1 MLVSLTVWVVV
12 VAGILG
18 WPLWADVPASAD
30 GPSASISVTA
40 DAGGPR
46 LSVTSRTV
54 PLGALLAD
62 VARLAGFRVTE
73 MVPTERTVS
82 VEFTGLSLDQA
93 LKQLLAG
100 ESFVLVYGETGPGGS
115 TVRKVI
121 LLGSSPLEPA
131 SSGGAK
137 AGPSD
142 GGDVA
147 PVSEEP
153 PRMVP
158 QDAQAFNPDGP
169 LEHLLALTVHRDP
182 RMRKAALEALT
193 LHGEDERARRALM
206 DGIRDPDPNIRAV
219 ALGLVSRFVTAWP
232 GAEEV
237 VLTALRDPVAR
248 VRQLAVRWISQAP
261 TPRLSAALYL
271 ALGDEHPGVRALTA
285 ALLRGA
291 PAEGPGE

>member
-1 MLVSLTVWVVV
+1 M
-12 VAGILG
+12 
-18 WPLWADVPASAD
+18 
-30 GPSASISVTA
+30 
-40 DAGGPR
+40 
-46 LSVTSRTV
+46 TSRGAV
-54 PLGALLAD
+54 PLGVLLGD

-82 VEFTGLSLDQA
+82 VEFAGLSLDQA
-93 LKQLLAG
+93 IKQLLAG
-100 ESFVLVYGETGPGGS
+100 ESFVLVYGETWPGGS
-115 TVRKVI
+115 TELREVI
-121 LLGSSPLEPA
+121 LLGSSPRE
-131 SSGGAK
+131 SVSIGGAK

-153 PRMVP
+153 PRVVP
-158 QDAQAFNPDGP
+158 QDAHAFNPDGP
-169 LEHLLALTVHRDP
+169 LEQLLALTVHRDP

-206 DGIRDPDPNIRAV
+206 DAIRDPDPNIRAV
-219 ALGLVSRFVTAWP
+219 VLGLLGPFVTAWP

-237 VLTALRDPVAR
+237 VMTALRDPVVR
-248 VRQLAVRWISQAP
+248 VRQLAVRRISEAS

-271 ALGDEHPGVRALTA
+271 ALGDEHPGVRALTT

-291 PAEGPGE
+291 PVEDPGE